1 MSSQLEDPNSLLI
14 DANTGVAL
22 FNGKTYD
29 RPCTLDAEN
38 GSIFHRPIS
47 LELFKRIDFSE
58 IRRVSTISNG
68 TGLAVEPAGW
78 NTVFFRVVA

>member
-29 RPCTLDAEN
+29 RPCTLD
-38 GSIFHRPIS
+38 GMFTCPIS

-58 IRRVSTISNG
+58 IRRVSTITNG
-68 TGLAVEPAGW
+68 TYLAVEPAGW